1 LDFFIGENKMGRPL
15 KIKKTTTKDIGFN
28 SFSELENPVFPV
40 TVSASEFFGVVG
52 GDDSAGTLATAT
64 YPTVKIRVKIGSAVE
79 ADGSIIR
86 QKGSTKYLVTDGT
99 NTGVCILANLADGA
113 LTANTMTI
121 TMDEGDSTPLRVSRL
136 TNKWALDYSTPPV
149 RYVANFFDG
158 GSTAQKSGT
167 KNVPNTAQ
175 QQNIVTLGLIENN
188 T

>member
-1 LDFFIGENKMGRPL
+1 MGRPL
-15 KIKKTTTKDIGFN
+15 KIKKTLTKDIGFN
-28 SFSELENPVFPV
+28 SFDQLENPVFPN
-40 TVSASEFFGVVG
+40 TLTASEFFGVVG
-52 GDDSAGTLATAT
+52 GNDSAGTLATAA
-64 YPTVKIRVKIGSAVE
+64 YPTVKIRVKIGANAE

-86 QKGSTKYLVTDGT
+86 QKGSIKYLVTDGT
-99 NTGVCILANLADGA
+99 NTGICVLADLDDGD

-167 KNVPNTAQ
+167 RNVANTAT

>member
-1 LDFFIGENKMGRPL
+1 MGRPL
-15 KIKKTTTKDIGFN
+15 KIKKTLTKDIGYPAFDAV
-28 SFSELENPVFPV
+28 ENPVFPV
-40 TVSASEFFGVVG
+40 TLTAAEFFGVVG
-52 GDDSAGTLATAT
+52 GDEDLGTAA
-64 YPTVKIRVKIGSAVE
+64 YPTVKIRVKIGTNAE
-79 ADGSIIR
+79 ADGFIIR
-86 QKGSTKYLVTDGT
+86 QKGSTKYLVSDGT
-99 NTGVCILANLADGA
+99 NTGVCVLADLDDGD
-113 LTANTMTI
+113 LTDNTMTI

-167 KNVPNTAQ
+167 RNEPNTAD